1 MSLYVEPPM
10 LSRTAGLRR
19 DIQGLRTL
27 AVLLVV
33 VFHTGFALPGGFIG
47 VDVFF
52 VLSGFLIVGL
62 LDREAERSGRLDLPA
77 FFARRARR
85 LLPVLAFVTTVTVI
99 ASTAFVGLGAP
110 LGAVTRTAAGASLFA
125 ANAVLYQS
133 SGYFAPAAEL
143 NPLLHTWSLSVEEQ
157 FYLVTPVVLAVAL
170 ALHRKGCLRGVSR
183 RRAWMLL
190 LGLGSLLSFVLNV
203 ALVDL
208 GGQVPGLTEATR
220 FAFYSPFTRAWQF
233 GVGGLLAIFVASG
246 RLPWRAHAPVLLPLG
261 LALILFSALVLD
273 DASAFPGAR
282 AVLPSLGTLL
292 ALMPGSVAERQ
303 SGWVPMN
310 VLESRHMVF
319 VGDLSYGWYLWH
331 WPAIVLARAVFGGAA
346 AIWVAVTISFGLA
359 LLSKRFIEDHY
370 RFDRRLI
377 GARAARFAA
386 LCVTVP
392 LLAALG
398 VSAAN
403 ERVADRAGIGLDER
417 SWSRSS
423 CHVQREEPEEWRP
436 DLCTRGAGAFVGSV
450 PPSLD
455 VLLLGDSHAD
465 SLADGVLAA
474 AERLGLSMG
483 VRTVSGQPP
492 LGLDDWVRR
501 HSELIELTDP
511 GIVILAARS
520 TFYVSSEGRR
530 DRWSETQNL
539 SGYDEVQIQ
548 ELWVE
553 ELRAAARQFRS
564 LGPRV
569 IWVQNVPEFPE
580 RTATLL
586 APKRFQSISLD
597 ELAVQRGGLLARERR
612 ALDDIEGVT
621 VVDPAKTLCAPE
633 CRNGDADE
641 FFYYDSDHLSPVGSR
656 LLTGRFE
663 SALRG
668 AVLD

>member
-1 MSLYVEPPM
+1 MSLRVETPI

-62 LDREAERSGRLDLPA
+62 LDREVDRSGRLDLGA

-99 ASTAFVGLGAP
+99 ASIAFVGLGTP

-125 ANAVLYQS
+125 ANAVLYRS

-157 FYLVTPVVLAVAL
+157 FYFVTPVVLAVAL
-170 ALHRKGCLRGVSR
+170 ALHREGRFRSLSR

-208 GGQVPGLTEATR
+208 GGRVPGLTEATR

-233 GVGGLLAIFVASG
+233 GVGGLLALFIASG
-246 RLPWRAHAPVLLPLG
+246 RLPRRAHVPVLIPLG
-261 LALILFSALVLD
+261 LALILFSAVALD

-282 AVLPSLGTLL
+282 AVVPSLGTLL

-310 VLESRHMVF
+310 VLESRPMVF

-346 AIWVAVTISFGLA
+346 AIWIAVMASFGLA
-359 LLSKRFIEDHY
+359 LLSKRFIEDRY
-370 RFDRRLI
+370 RFDRRLM
-377 GARAARFAA
+377 GARAVRFAA

-392 LLAALG
+392 LLTALG

-403 ERVADRAGIGLDER
+403 ERVADRAGIGLDDR

-423 CHVQREEPEEWRP
+423 CHVQREDPEEWRP
-436 DLCTRGAGAFVGSV
+436 DLCTRGVGAFV
-450 PPSLD
+450 PPGLD
-455 VLLLGDSHAD
+455 VLLVGDSHAD

-474 AERLGLSMG
+474 AEVLGLSMG

-501 HSELIELTDP
+501 HSKLIELTDP
-511 GIVILAARS
+511 NIVILAARS
-520 TFYVSSEGRR
+520 TGYVPEGRR
-530 DRWSETQNL
+530 DRWSEIENL
-539 SGYDEVQIQ
+539 NDYDQVQIQ

-553 ELRAAARQFRS
+553 ELRAAVRQYRA

-580 RTATLL
+580 LPERTATLM

-597 ELAVQRGGLLARERR
+597 ELAVQRGGLLERERR
-612 ALDDIEGVT
+612 ALDDIEGVS
-621 VVDPAKTLCAPE
+621 VVDPAKILCSPE
-633 CRNGDADE
+633 CKNGAAGG
-641 FFYYDSDHLSPVGSR
+641 FFYYDSHHLSPTGSR
-656 LLTGRFE
+656 LLTGMFE

-668 AVLD
+668 DILD